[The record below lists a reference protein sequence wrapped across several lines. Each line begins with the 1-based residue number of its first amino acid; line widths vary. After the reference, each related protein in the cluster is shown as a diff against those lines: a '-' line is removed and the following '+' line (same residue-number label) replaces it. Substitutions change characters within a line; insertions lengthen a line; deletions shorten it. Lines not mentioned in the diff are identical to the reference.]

1 MPRPISMDQ
10 QATWLLDISGSPGC
24 SPVTLS
30 PIFLMRSN
38 RRKRPNATR
47 PAKAKHTAALRSA
60 TPNQSW
66 KLISTSHQQTDRLG
80 RVIGRV
86 LRGGETIALYGP
98 LGSGKTALVRGI
110 AQELGASPST
120 VTSPTFVVIHE
131 YNQGRLP
138 LAHMDLYRIRTP
150 HELES
155 TGLIEYFSGQT
166 VTVVEWADNGRAVLP
181 QDRID
186 ITLNHRAA
194 RSRTIQVRTTGPKSD
209 EILVRM
215 RVQYGKTRRIHR
227 VSPRRAL
234 KREATTRL

>member
-1 MPRPISMDQ
+1 MISS
-10 QATWLLDISGSPGC
+10 L
-24 SPVTLS
+24 
-30 PIFLMRSN
+30 IFLMRSN

-47 PAKAKHTAALRSA
+47 PAKAKHSADRRSA
-60 TPNQSW
+60 TSNRSW

-80 RVIGRV
+80 QVIGRV
-86 LRGGETIALYGP
+86 LRGGETIALYGA

-110 AQELGASPST
+110 AQGLGASPMT

-131 YNQGRLP
+131 YGQGRLP

-155 TGLIEYFSGQT
+155 TGLIEYFSGHT
-166 VTVVEWADNGRAVLP
+166 VTAIEWADKGGAALP

-186 ITLNHRAA
+186 ITLNHRTA

-209 EILVRM
+209 EILARM
-215 RVQYGKTRRIHR
+215 RVQYGKTRRIQR

>member
-1 MPRPISMDQ
+1 
-10 QATWLLDISGSPGC
+10 
-24 SPVTLS
+24 
-30 PIFLMRSN
+30 MRSN

-47 PAKAKHTAALRSA
+47 PAKAKHSADRRSA
-60 TPNQSW
+60 PSNRSW

-80 RVIGRV
+80 QVIGRV
-86 LRGGETIALYGP
+86 LRGGETIALYGA

-110 AQELGASPST
+110 AQGLGASPMT

-131 YNQGRLP
+131 YDQGRLP
-138 LAHMDLYRIRTP
+138 LSHVDLYRIRTP

-155 TGLIEYFSGQT
+155 IGLIEYFSGHT
-166 VTVVEWADNGRAVLP
+166 VTAIEWADKGRAVLP

-186 ITLNHRAA
+186 ITLTHRTA

-209 EILVRM
+209 KILARM
-215 RVQYGKTRRIHR
+215 RVQYGKTGRTQR